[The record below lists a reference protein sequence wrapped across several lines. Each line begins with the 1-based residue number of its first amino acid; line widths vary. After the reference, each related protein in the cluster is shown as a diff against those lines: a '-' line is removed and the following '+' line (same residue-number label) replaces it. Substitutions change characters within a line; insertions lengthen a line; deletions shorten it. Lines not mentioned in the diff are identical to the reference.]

1 MNSYIDSQVKPSHP
15 GEVFKEDVLIPLG
28 ISVTK
33 AAELL
38 GVSRKTLSAFINQ
51 RCSLS
56 PELAI
61 RIAAAT
67 NTSVESWLGM
77 QYALT
82 LWETN
87 KNKESIIVSVQENSL
102 AG

>member
-33 AAELL
+33 AALL

-87 KNKESIIVSVQENSL
+87 KNKEKIIVSVQEHSL